1 MRERRERRGREREK
15 RERRERGGVGT
26 FFKNDL
32 LGLRFEKPSLDSR
45 RHILSPFK
53 KSALKL
59 SLAA

>member
-1 MRERRERRGREREK
+1 MRERREKRERE
-15 RERRERGGVGT
+15 RERGGVGT

>member
-1 MRERRERRGREREK
+1 MRERRERRG